1 MPDNLRD
8 ILTRNLVV
16 TPFQALQAE
25 AFIHNMKA
33 IDLERT
39 PPEPSALA
47 LVGSQLARSGKLIPV
62 RLTNDPSGSRVI
74 ITIAD
79 PNDLSGVEAVRRET
93 GIAVQPVLA
102 DPDQIMSSLDCV
114 YPAAA

>member
-1 MPDNLRD
+1 MPGNLRD

-39 PPEPSALA
+39 PP
-47 LVGSQLARSGKLIPV
+47 
-62 RLTNDPSGSRVI
+62 
-74 ITIAD
+74 
-79 PNDLSGVEAVRRET
+79 
-93 GIAVQPVLA
+93 
-102 DPDQIMSSLDCV
+102 
-114 YPAAA
+114 